1 MYARPPREA
10 NDKQSLEVL
19 SQPWWDLLCE
29 ILIAGVDAGAFRQM
43 DVPKVALRTFILMDG
58 MSISVLL
65 GVRGYG
71 PKWAR
76 AEAIEWLH
84 EVTAREA

>member
-1 MYARPPREA
+1 
-10 NDKQSLEVL
+10 
-19 SQPWWDLLCE
+19 
-29 ILIAGVDAGAFRQM
+29 M
-43 DVPKVALRTFILMDG
+43 DVPKVTLRTFILMDG

-71 PKWAR
+71 PWAR

-84 EVTAREA
+84 EVTAIEA

>member
-1 MYARPPREA
+1 MT
-10 NDKQSLEVL
+10 S
-19 SQPWWDLLCE
+19 
-29 ILIAGVDAGAFRQM
+29 GVDAGAFKHM
-43 DVPKVALRTFILMDG
+43 DVPKVTLRTFILMDG

-71 PKWAR
+71 PWAR

-84 EVTAREA
+84 EVTAIEA